1 MNFCI
6 NYYLIYINCTK
17 QFSHHF
23 RYVTERYCCSMW
35 IGRLNILRMV
45 YLQTNYFH
53 QMMKKSF
60 VNNWLKGCNVRSTI
74 YLPHFP
80 RSRISW
86 LLTGL
91 CGAKRLNHKM
101 SDSMEIVNIQ
111 RPGTDIE
118 NDDTLKRI
126 QLNCTSYLIYPC
138 VNLETLIFSL
148 HDAKHYI
155 FI

>member
-86 LLTGL
+86 LLTVL

-148 HDAKHYI
+148 HDAKHHIYI
-155 FI
+155 

>member
-80 RSRISW
+80 RSRISR

-91 CGAKRLNHKM
+91 SGAKRLNHKM